1 MRYTNV
7 PWFLLLQPPHPIPM
21 TPMTGLKGT
30 TGRTNVKPQT
40 FKTAANA
47 ALSLGWW
54 QMLMGKRCQPM
65 AQLGPTVWGD
75 LYLYSLYV
83 VFAVKLQIDFLQKVD
98 SIHTHLHTIPPSSEL
113 YSMCSGCVWL
123 GLISHLTCESWFQSE
138 LVKIAVDTKRHVAG
152 SRMLEAVACI
162 GQVRSIQDEQLGEWW
177 FRHRDLGGL
186 VIGSVQ
192 CRLDGKMWIWCGDM

>member
-47 ALSLGWW
+47 ALSLGSISRRWK
-54 QMLMGKRCQPM
+54 MLMGKRCQPL

-83 VFAVKLQIDFLQKVD
+83 VFAVKLQFDFLQKAD
-98 SIHTHLHTIPPSSEL
+98 SIHTHHPTVQWALLNVFWICLAWADQPFD
-113 YSMCSGCVWL
+113 MWI
-123 GLISHLTCESWFQSE
+123 LISIRTG
-138 LVKIAVDTKRHVAG
+138 KD
-152 SRMLEAVACI
+152 
-162 GQVRSIQDEQLGEWW
+162 RSGYKTPCNRKPHCMVFMSCLMHIL
-177 FRHRDLGGL
+177 
-186 VIGSVQ
+186 
-192 CRLDGKMWIWCGDM
+192 